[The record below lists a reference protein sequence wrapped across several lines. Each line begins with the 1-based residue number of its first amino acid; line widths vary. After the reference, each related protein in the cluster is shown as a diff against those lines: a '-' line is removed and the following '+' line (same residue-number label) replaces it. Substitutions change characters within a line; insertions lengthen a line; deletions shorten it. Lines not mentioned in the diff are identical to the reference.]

1 MTETSIAVLIFLVAY
16 GLIIWERYPREIIAL
31 GGALLIILFDIV
43 SQDQAIKHIDFNTLG
58 LLLGMMVIV
67 SVLKDTGIFQFLA
80 LFLFKLSRGNGM
92 FLFLSLSFITALASA
107 FLDNVTTVLLMVPVS
122 LSLCQL
128 AGLDPKPVLIGQIL
142 AANIGGTATLIG
154 DPPNIMIGS
163 SNPQLSFA
171 DFLANLAPVVIIIY
185 FVTFTIL
192 TLVSYNRLKAKRSFR
207 GLNVLEP
214 AKGLK
219 SKPLLRKSLLVLGIT
234 FLGFFL
240 HNRLDIT
247 TATVALTGALLL
259 LLLSGKKPEKVFK
272 DIEWPTIFFF
282 IGLFV
287 LVGSLVEVG
296 LIKEIAE
303 GVISIT
309 DGRLEIAT
317 FVILWTAALVSAFV
331 DNIPFVAAMIPVI
344 QSMEQMVV
352 SSAGFEV
359 LWWALALGACLGGN
373 GTLIGASAN
382 IIVAG
387 IAKRNGIKLR
397 FITFFLI
404 AFPLMLISIIISTFY
419 LQIKFFG

>member
-1 MTETSIAVLIFLVAY
+1 MTESSIAVLIFLVSY

-58 LLLGMMVIV
+58 LLLGMMIIV

-80 LFLFKLSRGNGM
+80 LFLFKLSRGNGI

-171 DFLANLAPVVIIIY
+171 DFLANLAPIVMLIY

-219 SKPLLRKSLLVLGIT
+219 NKPLLRKSLLVLGIT

-387 IAKRNGIKLR
+387 IAKRNGIKLG